1 MLRTTMLMLLMS
13 ELFGEAKIQFVPKN
27 ICQVRAPGGGARV
40 IARARQVRG
49 PRLHRRQ
56 LHTRAE
62 ETEHCDRSRQLQDLN
77 FRQTSS
83 HQIYFCL

>member
-1 MLRTTMLMLLMS
+1 MS
-13 ELFGEAKIQFVPKN
+13 YLEKQKYLNLFRKN
-27 ICQVRAPGGGARV
+27 ICEVRAPGGGARV

-77 FRQTSS
+77 RRHHRIKYIFVSNILHSQ
-83 HQIYFCL
+83 

>member
-1 MLRTTMLMLLMS
+1 MLMLLMS
-13 ELFGEAKIQFVPKN
+13 ELFGEAKYLNLFRKN
-27 ICQVRAPGGGARV
+27 ICEVRAPGGGARV